1 MLNTMEQKADIQTKL
16 LRKDAF
22 LTF

>member
-16 LRKDAF
+16 LRKDAS